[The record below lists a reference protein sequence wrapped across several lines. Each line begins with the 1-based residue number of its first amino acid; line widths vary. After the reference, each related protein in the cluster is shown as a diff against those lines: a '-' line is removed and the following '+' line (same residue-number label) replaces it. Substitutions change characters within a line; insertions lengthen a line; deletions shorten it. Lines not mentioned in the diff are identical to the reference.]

1 MSVEALLLA
10 RSLPFLICTLEIFT
24 WRFWN
29 FYEHHISSE
38 TSLTPVHS
46 TQFIFLSSLSFLNCR
61 KINISDFTERHKR
74 YFTSRRHKP
83 FVDYL
88 DEMTTTNR
96 FSSLRF
102 LTPIQSLDRKWPH
115 MENSGQYCSSNS
127 WEHYFEPKPKII
139 PLVTFEVLSRNK
151 KKSKLISIVTVTAAI
166 KVTRLWKSS
175 PSLEIFA

>member
-88 DEMTTTNR
+88 DEMSTTNR

-102 LTPIQSLDRKWPH
+102 LTPSPWTGSGHTWKIQANIVLPTPGNTTLSQ
-115 MENSGQYCSSNS
+115 S
-127 WEHYFEPKPKII
+127 PK
-139 PLVTFEVLSRNK
+139 
-151 KKSKLISIVTVTAAI
+151 
-166 KVTRLWKSS
+166 
-175 PSLEIFA
+175 